1 MYVANG
7 SDYIATTTM
16 VTFLSGMTN
25 NESTQCVEI
34 QIIDDD
40 IYEEDEVFL
49 VSISTVMPPSSVMI
63 GTQFINKTIWDNAG
77 RDDVKKL

>member
-16 VTFLSGMTN
+16 VTFPSGMTEN
-25 NESTQCVEI
+25 GDNQCVEI

-63 GTQFINKTIWDNAG
+63 GTQSINKTIWDNAG

>member
-63 GTQFINKTIWDNAG
+63 GTQSINKTIWDNAG

>member
-16 VTFLSGMTN
+16 VTFLGGVASNGD
-25 NESTQCVEI
+25 TQCVEI
-34 QIIDDD
+34 QIVDDD
-40 IYEEDEVFL
+40 IYEEDEVFV
-49 VSISTVMPPSSVMI
+49 VSISTVTPSSSVMI
-63 GTQFINKTIWDNAG
+63 GTQSINKTIWDNAG

>member
-1 MYVANG
+1 MYVADG

-63 GTQFINKTIWDNAG
+63 GTQSINKTIWDNAG

>member
-1 MYVANG
+1 
-7 SDYIATTTM
+7 M
-16 VTFLSGMTN
+16 VTFPSGMTEN
-25 NESTQCVEI
+25 GDNQCVEI

-63 GTQFINKTIWDNAG
+63 GTQSINKTIWDNAG